1 MAGDNKDGVKPET
14 FLDKFQ
20 HPFVSSF
27 ISSWIVCNWDIFYA
41 LIGGVSDPFKTIDKI
56 KDQYS
61 FWGNFGHLIVLP
73 LVGTAVYIFAG
84 PWLLNW
90 FLLYKH
96 KLEVKRKFDEQV
108 ANGNMPMTR
117 TEYQQLTETR
127 IRDARENEVLRAQ
140 KNALQGKIVKVPG
153 RGDTDVTK
161 IVEELFAIQDDL
173 KRAQEEALEYKSKL
187 FLREIPIEPK
197 PNQITGS
204 GK

>member
-1 MAGDNKDGVKPET
+1 
-14 FLDKFQ
+14 
-20 HPFVSSF
+20 
-27 ISSWIVCNWDIFYA
+27 
-41 LIGGVSDPFKTIDKI
+41 
-56 KDQYS
+56 
-61 FWGNFGHLIVLP
+61 
-73 LVGTAVYIFAG
+73 
-84 PWLLNW
+84 
-90 FLLYKH
+90 
-96 KLEVKRKFDEQV
+96 
-108 ANGNMPMTR
+108 MTR